1 MAICFRVG
9 KSDVGF
15 SVRRRSPRSLAREGV
30 LEVHPRW
37 WASVIYRGKDLPAG
51 WRVECKIIAFIVMIQ
66 AVAGNVNHISCL
78 MMFPCTT

>member
-15 SVRRRSPRSLAREGV
+15 SVRRRSLAREGV
-30 LEVHPRW
+30 LGVHPRW

-51 WRVECKIIAFIVMIQ
+51 WRAECKIIAFIVMIR